1 MFSKQLDRLNNRHWR
16 YNSEAS
22 KQFYADHRT
31 TATKVYETAGENVP
45 FREIIDDPN
54 IRYMEKE
61 RYRQLAIKAND
72 IGEMLRQTDFGS
84 PTYVNPYYDNSIAS
98 RLSEDRLMA
107 NDTYRQLDEARQQ
120 YDESID
126 RRTLKTAGN
135 MILDNN
141 TYANHQWFEDR

>member
-1 MFSKQLDRLNNRHWR
+1 M
-16 YNSEAS
+16 
-22 KQFYADHRT
+22 
-31 TATKVYETAGENVP
+31 P

-54 IRYMEKE
+54 IKYMEKE
-61 RYRQLAIKAND
+61 RYRQLATKAND